1 MTNDKQIFQYTYSAT
16 QQEEIEKIRKKYI
29 PPEEDKMAQLR
40 RLDRSS
46 TVKGTRVAIAI
57 GVIGCLLLGLGMSCS
72 MVWMGPWF
80 MPGIVIGILGF
91 ALMGAA
97 FPVYTRITR
106 RERARLAPQI
116 LQLSDEL
123 RGQG

>member
-1 MTNDKQIFQYTYSAT
+1 MANDKQIFQYTYSAT

-46 TVKGTRVAIAI
+46 TVKGTRVAIVI

-80 MPGIVIGILGF
+80 MPGIVIGILGL

-123 RGQG
+123 RG

>member
-1 MTNDKQIFQYTYSAT
+1 MANDKQIFQYTYSAT

-40 RLDRSS
+40 RLDRSR
-46 TVKGTRVAIAI
+46 TVKGTRVAIVI

-80 MPGIVIGILGF
+80 MPGIVIGILGL

-123 RGQG
+123 RG

>member
-1 MTNDKQIFQYTYSAT
+1 MANDKQIFQYTYSAT

-46 TVKGTRVAIAI
+46 TVKGTRVAIVI

-80 MPGIVIGILGF
+80 MLGIVIGILGL

-123 RGQG
+123 RG

>member
-1 MTNDKQIFQYTYSAT
+1 MANDKQIFQYTYSAT

-46 TVKGTRVAIAI
+46 TVKGTRVAIVI

-80 MPGIVIGILGF
+80 MPGIVIGILGL

-123 RGQG
+123 RE